1 MGLRVL
7 SFPSIRLWAPL
18 ELLVNLTALPLNL
31 REQLTMSSTI
41 TTAALSDALP
51 STVPKLDASGSNW
64 AIFVFRFQDAVEAKG
79 FWGHLDGTVSR
90 PTAADP
96 AAPTTTETAAIAQWD
111 KDERSAKSLL
121 TQKLPDSTVVM
132 VHGKVTVR
140 ERWEAVVREFSKKSA
155 YAQADMRAKFMAM
168 RCPDKGNPREFLEGL
183 RVKKEELAQAGVEI
197 DEKDYFS
204 IIISSLPY
212 SLSNFASS
220 QLAAAQYLTDKKI
233 SPDDLLSMLLE
244 ESDRQRAQFQR
255 RRVSGKGKEDT
266 NEALSVDQS
275 SRSKNGKGHGHKH
288 RHADVT
294 CWNCEETGHISR
306 HCKKPKKSKSK
317 DDSGRQGG
325 NGKAGGSSSGNASV
339 AEKVVEE
346 EGAWAAEEE
355 VMDWFDEVMEAM
367 DDEGRKDAMVVDLGD
382 TSDEAFVAAETV
394 ESSEAAELYDSGC
407 TNHISPYRNKFENFE
422 RTSPRPFK
430 AANKQT
436 FSTIGKGDL
445 VVNVP
450 NGDTFTKLRLTD
462 VQYSPNVAYTLVS
475 IGRLDEEGFTAQFG
489 HGKCVLRGPDGVK
502 IGEVQRTTRKAY
514 KVEHEEGMANAAEET
529 LTLEQLHC
537 RMGHASIQVI
547 RDLIRHGMVTGL
559 RLEYT
564 PTGTPFFCESC
575 VYGKAT
581 RKSVPKI
588 REGERATVFGGEIH
602 SDLWGKSPVESK
614 GGKNYMDTYIDDKT
628 RLTHVY
634 FLRTKDEQ
642 PNAYKGY
649 EAWEENHMGVKIKV
663 LNTDRG
669 GEYLGGDFIA
679 YLKSK
684 GTLQKLSVHDT
695 HQESGVAERRNRTI
709 VERVRALLHASGLPK
724 NLWAEAARHVVWLLN
739 RTTTKAVEGMTP
751 YEAAFGKKPNLKGL
765 REWGETMWVR
775 VEGGNKLGG
784 RVREGKWLGVDE
796 QSKGVRVYWPD
807 TRTIT
812 VERNTYYD
820 NSSASH
826 LEGEHNTVIT
836 ETNANSSA
844 PDVVPHDIETQTED
858 NQERGKR
865 IRKPSQRVVDL
876 LEGRGT
882 WSDEPTDS
890 LVPPGVQLMAEGGA
904 YDDELT
910 DWFVVPDHMEGY
922 AFAAVT
928 GDSEALEPRSLA
940 EAKRG
945 GDWPLWEKAIHEE
958 LATLKAAGTW
968 ELVERPEGA
977 NVVGSKWVFRAKKD
991 AAGKIVR
998 YKARLVAQGFS
1009 QIPGVDY
1016 FDTFAP
1022 VARLASIRTVLA
1034 FAASEDLET
1043 GQIDIKGAYLN
1054 GELTDNERIYMRQ
1067 PPGYSQGSLV
1077 CKLHKTLYGLKQ
1089 SGRRWYQKLV
1099 DIMTA
1104 LKFVRSEVDQAVFYR
1119 RDEGRGILIIVLVHV
1134 DDCSIVASSQPL
1146 IDRFKIEITKHVEI
1160 TDMGALHWILGIE
1173 VRRVREER
1181 KMLLSQCSYI
1191 DSILRRYGLDELKPI
1206 STPMDPNVRLTSAQ
1220 SPTATDDIAKM
1231 RDVPY
1236 HEAIGSLMYA
1246 SLGTRPDI
1254 SFAVQTLSRF
1264 AVNPG
1269 MAHWEAVKRVF
1280 RYLKGTRELWLSY
1293 GGMKKEME
1301 GYADADGSMME
1312 DRKAISGYAFII
1324 NGGAV
1329 SWSAKKQEII
1339 SLSTTESEYVAATY
1353 AAKEAL
1359 WLRSLISQ
1367 IFGVVL
1373 PATTLF
1379 SDNQSAIALTKEHQY
1394 HARTKH
1400 IDVRY
1405 HFIRWIVEEGKI
1417 RLIYCPTDEMVAD
1430 TLTKALPSAK
1440 VKHFAGALGLVS
1452 V

>member
-1 MGLRVL
+1 MT
-7 SFPSIRLWAPL
+7 SSI
-18 ELLVNLTALPLNL
+18 TA
-31 REQLTMSSTI
+31 
-41 TTAALSDALP
+41 AALSDTLP
-51 STVPKLDASGSNW
+51 SSVPKLDASGSNW

-90 PTAADP
+90 PIAADP
-96 AAPTTTETAAIAQWD
+96 SAPTTTETAAINQWD

-132 VHGKVTVR
+132 VHGKVTVK
-140 ERWEAVVREFSKKSA
+140 ERWEAVVKEFSKKSA

-183 RVKKEELAQAGVEI
+183 RVKKEELAQAGVEV

-220 QLAAAQYLTDKKI
+220 QLAAAQYLSDKKI

-255 RRVSGKGKEDT
+255 RRVSGKVKEDG
-266 NEALSVDQS
+266 NEALSADQS
-275 SRSKNGKGHGHKH
+275 SRSKNGKEHGHKH

-294 CWNCEETGHISR
+294 CWNCDEKGHISR

-317 DDSGRQGG
+317 DDVKKQGG
-325 NGKAGGSSSGNASV
+325 NGKASGSGSGSANV
-339 AEKVVEE
+339 VEKVVEE
-346 EGAWAAEEE
+346 EGAWAAEEGE
-355 VMDWFDEVMEAM
+355 ELDWFDDEVEAM
-367 DDEGRKDAMVVDLGD
+367 GDEGGKDAMVEDLGD
-382 TSDEAFVAAETV
+382 TSNEAFVVAETV
-394 ESSEAAELYDSGC
+394 ESSGTAELYDSGC
-407 TNHISPYRNKFENFE
+407 TNHISPYRDQFENFE
-422 RTSPRPFK
+422 RTAPRPFK

-436 FSTIGKGDL
+436 FSTIGKGEL
-445 VVNVP
+445 VINVP
-450 NGDTFTKLRLTD
+450 NGDTFTRLRLTD
-462 VQYSPNVAYTLVS
+462 VQYSPSVAYTLVS

-489 HGKCVLRGPDGVK
+489 NGKCVLRGSDGER
-502 IGEVQRTTRKAY
+502 IGEVQRTARKAY
-514 KVEHEEGMANAAEET
+514 KVEHEMGMANAAEET
-529 LTLEQLHC
+529 LTIEQLHR

-547 RDLIRHGMVTGL
+547 RDLVKHGMITGV
-559 RLEYT
+559 RLEYS
-564 PTGTPFFCESC
+564 PTGKPFFCEAC

-588 REGERATVFGGEIH
+588 REGKRATVFGGEVH

-614 GGKNYMDTYIDDKT
+614 GGKSYMDTYIDDKT
-628 RLTHVY
+628 RLTNVF
-634 FLRTKDEQ
+634 FLRLKSEQ
-642 PNAYKGY
+642 PTAYKKY
-649 EAWEENHMGVKIKV
+649 EAWAENQLGVRIKV

-679 YLKSK
+679 YLKSR

-709 VERVRALLHASGLPK
+709 VERVRTLLHASGLPK
-724 NLWAEAARHVVWLLN
+724 FLWAEAARHAVWLLN

-751 YEAAFGKKPNLKGL
+751 YEAAFGKKPDLSKI
-765 REWGETMWVR
+765 REWGERVWVR
-775 VEGGNKLGG
+775 IEGGNKLGG
-784 RVREGKWLGVDE
+784 RVREGRWLGVDDE
-796 QSKGVRVYWPD
+796 SKGVRVYWPD
-807 TRTIT
+807 TKTIT

-820 NSSASH
+820 NSSTYH
-826 LEGEHNTVIT
+826 LEGEKTVGLTIN
-836 ETNANSSA
+836 EMNVNPN
-844 PDVVPHDIETQTED
+844 PDVVISNANEVPNVPVED
-858 NQERGKR
+858 EPEVDDQEGKGRR
-865 IRKPSQRVVDL
+865 IRKPSQRVLDL
-876 LEGRGT
+876 MEGRGT
-882 WSDEPTDS
+882 WTDEPTNS
-890 LVPPGVQLMAEGGA
+890 LVPPGIQLMAEGGA
-904 YDDELT
+904 NDEELT
-910 DWFVVPDHMEGY
+910 DWLVVPDHVEGY
-922 AFAAVT
+922 AFAAVI
-928 GDSEALEPRSLA
+928 GDSEALEPRSFA

-968 ELVERPEGA
+968 ELVEKPEGA

-1054 GELTDNERIYMRQ
+1054 GELTENERIYMRQ
-1067 PPGYSQGSLV
+1067 PPGYAQGTFV

-1099 DIMTA
+1099 EIMTI
-1104 LKFVRSEVDQAVFYR
+1104 LKFTRSEVDQAVFYR
-1119 RDEGRGILIIVLVHV
+1119 RDAGKGVLIIVLVHV
-1134 DDCSIVASSQPL
+1134 DDCSIVASPQPL
-1146 IDRFKIEITKHVEI
+1146 INRFKIEIKKHVEI
-1160 TDMGALHWILGIE
+1160 TDLGALHWILGIE
-1173 VRRVREER
+1173 VQRIREER
-1181 KMLLSQCSYI
+1181 KLLLSQRSYI
-1191 DSILRRYGLDELKPI
+1191 DSILRRYGFFDLKPI
-1206 STPMDPNVRLTSAQ
+1206 STPMDPNIRLTSAQ

-1231 RDVPY
+1231 RDIPY

-1269 MAHWEAVKRVF
+1269 LAHWEAVKRVF

-1293 GGMKKEME
+1293 GGVKKEME

-1339 SLSTTESEYVAATY
+1339 SLSTTESEYIAATY

-1359 WLRSLISQ
+1359 WLRSLIFQ
-1367 IFGVVL
+1367 LFGTSL
-1373 PATTLF
+1373 TATTLF